1 MGLKFFRW
9 ANYSCAKLRRV
20 EPHNLETSLHS
31 TLIKGLSEEV
41 AITLRP
47 SAWKNVG
54 LLVIC
59 TLLVA
64 ISLWMGRS
72 GQWLGYLCAAFFGLG
87 ILVAILQFIPGA
99 SYLLIERDGLTLS
112 NLFRKSRIQWTDV
125 EEFFVVKLKS
135 KGLTVRTMVGFNYS
149 PSYKCSRM
157 ARTAAKALAQC
168 EGSLPDTY
176 TESPAELVDYLNYRL
191 ALSRARSVT
200 AK

>member
-1 MGLKFFRW
+1 
-9 ANYSCAKLRRV
+9 
-20 EPHNLETSLHS
+20 LETSLHS

-87 ILVAILQFIPGA
+87 IAIAMLQFIPGT
-99 SYLLIERDGLTLS
+99 SYLLIERDGLTVC
-112 NLFRKSRIQWTDV
+112 NLFRKSRTQWTDV

-135 KGLTVRTMVGFNYS
+135 KGITVRTMVGFNYS
-149 PSYKCSRM
+149 PSYDR
-157 ARTAAKALAQC
+157 ARVGRAVATAVAGC
-168 EGSLPDTY
+168 EGALPDTY
-176 TESPAELVDYLNYRL
+176 GQKAQELVEYLNYRL
-191 ALSRARSVT
+191 AQSRARS
-200 AK
+200 AIGK